1 MIYDYDI
8 AIIGSG
14 ISGSMLAAILAK
26 HGTKVVVLDAGTH
39 PRFAVG
45 ESMVPE
51 SAILLELLAERYG
64 IPELAYPGNIA
75 KINQHI

>member
-1 MIYDYDI
+1 MNYDHDV

-26 HGTKVVVLDAGTH
+26 NGAKVVVLDAGTH

-51 SAILLELLAERYG
+51 SAVLLELMAARFG
-64 IPELAYPGNIA
+64 IPELACRRTRIV
-75 KINQHI
+75 